1 MKKEGYDFDAIQESL
16 TKEGYPSEEVN
27 WVMANGI
34 WFYSSEVIRGQN

>member
-34 WFYSSEVIRGQN
+34 